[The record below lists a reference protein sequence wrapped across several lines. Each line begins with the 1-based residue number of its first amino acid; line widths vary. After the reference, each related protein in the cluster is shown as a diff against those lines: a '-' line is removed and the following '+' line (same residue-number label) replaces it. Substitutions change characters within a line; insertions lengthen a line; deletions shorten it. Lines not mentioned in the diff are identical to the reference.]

1 MTTINHEE
9 IQKFSKLADQWWDA
23 NGKFKPLHAFNPIR
37 IKYIINKC
45 TSHFKLNQS
54 KERPLSKLKI
64 LDIGCGG
71 GLVCEPLS
79 RLGGDVTGIDASSKN
94 IEVAKIHAK
103 KSHLKIK
110 YFNTSPEKKEIN
122 ERFDVVL
129 NLEIVEHVENID
141 LFLKSASELLKK
153 NGIMFVATINRT
165 FESYIKAIVGA
176 EYILRWLPIGT
187 HDWQKFLKPEEI
199 EKKFGQLNLNKLDLN
214 GLKLNILSNSWS
226 LSSDCSVNYIIVAK
240 KINFRFYLP
249 KGCSQPLSPLL

>member
-1 MTTINHEE
+1 MTTINQEE

-37 IKYIINKC
+37 IKYIIEKC
-45 TSHFKLNQS
+45 SAHFKLE
-54 KERPLSKLKI
+54 KKDDKTLSALKV

-79 RLGGDVTGIDASSKN
+79 RLGANVTGIDASSKN

-103 KSHLKIK
+103 KSGLKIK
-110 YFNTSPEKKEIN
+110 YLNTSPEKKEVI
-122 ERFDVVL
+122 EKFDVIL
-129 NLEIVEHVENID
+129 SLEIVEHVENLD

-165 FESYIKAIVGA
+165 FESYIKAIIGA

-187 HDWQKFLKPEEI
+187 HDWQKFLKTGEI
-199 EKKFGQLNLNKLDLN
+199 EEKFKQLNLNKLDLS
-214 GLKLNILSNSWS
+214 GLKFNVLSNSWS

-240 KINFRFYLP
+240 KN
-249 KGCSQPLSPLL
+249 

>member
-1 MTTINHEE
+1 MTTINQEE
-9 IQKFSKLADQWWDA
+9 IQKFSKLADEWWDA

-79 RLGGDVTGIDASSKN
+79 RLGADVTGIDASSKN

-110 YFNTSPEKKEIN
+110 YFNTSPEKKEIS
-122 ERFDVVL
+122 ERFDVIL
-129 NLEIVEHVENID
+129 NLEIVEHVENLD
-141 LFLKSASELLKK
+141 LFLKSANDLLKK

-165 FESYIKAIVGA
+165 FQSYIKAIVGA

-199 EKKFGQLNLNKLDLN
+199 EKKFRQLNLNKLDLD
-214 GLKLNILSNSWS
+214 GLKFNVLSNSWS

-240 KINFRFYLP
+240 KN
-249 KGCSQPLSPLL
+249 